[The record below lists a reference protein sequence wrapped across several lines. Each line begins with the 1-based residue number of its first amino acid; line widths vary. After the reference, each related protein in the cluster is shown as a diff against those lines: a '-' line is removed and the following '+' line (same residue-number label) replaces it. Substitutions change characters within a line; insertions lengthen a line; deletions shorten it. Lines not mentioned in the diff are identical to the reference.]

1 MAVNLIRHVGMGCV
15 LTSLASTLRVNRAFV
30 HLRCRPA
37 SWSAAA
43 VRAFGT
49 LLILTSSIGNKCA
62 EAQSAANVLLVVN
75 STSAASGS
83 ISRYYAERRGVPQ
96 DNVCSITTPTAES
109 ISRADYVTQIELPI
123 WQCIAGPRAHDRIL
137 YIVLTKDV
145 PIRISGTAGRS
156 GTNASVDSELTLL
169 YRRRTGQQAPVAGFV
184 PNPYYAGN
192 GPIANIKPFSHESQD
207 IYLVTRLDGFT
218 AQDAIALID
227 RATTPS
233 RDGRFVL
240 DERAALVD
248 SGGDRWLRSAA
259 ERLREQGLGERVQLD
274 ESTKVLTKEAGVL
287 GYYSWGSNDPAI
299 QIRDFEMQFV
309 PGAIAGMFV
318 STDGRTFKEPPAAW
332 RPSNDGRRESI
343 FGGSHQSL
351 VGDLIRAGVTGAAG
365 HVDEPFLD
373 ATIRPEILFPAY
385 VSGRNLAEAYYAAM
399 PYLSWQTL
407 VIGDPLC
414 APFPH
419 APLATLAIDLGLD
432 ASTELPG
439 YFARR
444 RLASFA
450 DSFNKAAAAQ
460 YVRSESRTGRKD
472 TAGAREAL
480 DAAVAAE
487 PRFTVARLQLA
498 ELAEG
503 AGDDERAAAQFRA
516 ILAYAPNDAVAL
528 NNLAYNLA
536 AHQNKPED
544 ALPFVQRAIAI
555 LKTPQFYDTLAW
567 IQHLLKQDADAAAN
581 IRIARSTNSMD
592 PDLLWHAAVIYAAV
606 KDVPRATAELTL
618 ALKVKPELADRD
630 DVKKLRQQLSPA
642 SK

>member
-1 MAVNLIRHVGMGCV
+1 
-15 LTSLASTLRVNRAFV
+15 VNRAFV
-30 HLRCRPA
+30 HRRCRPTG
-37 SWSAAA
+37 WSAAA
-43 VRAFGT
+43 LQAFGT

-62 EAQSAANVLLVVN
+62 EAQSAANVLVVVN

-83 ISRYYAERRGVPQ
+83 VSRYYAERRGIPQ
-96 DNVCSITTPTAES
+96 DNVCAITTPATES
-109 ISRADYVTQIELPI
+109 ISRADYTEQIEQPI
-123 WQCIAGPRAHDRIL
+123 WQCIAGFRAHDRIL

-145 PIRISGTAGRS
+145 PIRISGTSGRT

-184 PNPYYAGN
+184 SNPYYAGS
-192 GPIANIKPFSHESQD
+192 GPIANIKPFSHELQD

-218 AQDAIALID
+218 VQDAIALID

-248 SGGDRWLRSAA
+248 SGGDRWLRAAA
-259 ERLREQGLGERVQLD
+259 ERLREQGLGDRVQLD

-299 QIRDFEMQFV
+299 QIRDFDMQFV

-318 STDGRTFKEPPAAW
+318 STDARTFKEPPAAW

-351 VGDLIRAGVTGAAG
+351 VGALIRAGVTGAAG

-385 VSGRNLAEAYYAAM
+385 ASGRNLAEAYYAAM

-419 APLATLAIDLGLD
+419 APLATLAIDPGFD

-439 YFARR
+439 YFAKR
-444 RLASFA
+444 RLASFPA
-450 DSFNKAAAAQ
+450 SLNKDAVAQ
-460 YVRSESRTGRKD
+460 FVRSESRSARKD
-472 TAGAREAL
+472 TAGVRQAL
-480 DAAVAAE
+480 EAAVAAE
-487 PRFTVARLQLA
+487 PRFTMARLQLA
-498 ELAEG
+498 TAAEE
-503 AGDDERAAAQFRA
+503 AGDNERAAAQFRA
-516 ILAYAPNDAVAL
+516 VLGYAPNDPVAL

-536 AHQNKPED
+536 AHQNKPEE
-544 ALPFVQRAIAI
+544 ALPFAQRAIAVI
-555 LKTPQFYDTLAW
+555 KAPQFYDTLAW
-567 IQHLLKQDADAAAN
+567 VQHLLKQDTEAAAT
-581 IRIARSTNSMD
+581 IRIARSTNAMD
-592 PDLLWHAAVIYAAV
+592 PDLLWHAAVIFAAV
-606 KDVPRATAELTL
+606 NDLPRATAELNL

>member
-15 LTSLASTLRVNRAFV
+15 LTSLASTLRVNRASV
-30 HLRCRPA
+30 HRRGRPA
-37 SWSAAA
+37 GWSAAV

-49 LLILTSSIGNKCA
+49 VLILTSSIGNKCA
-62 EAQSAANVLLVVN
+62 EAQSPANVLLVVN

-96 DNVCSITTPTAES
+96 DNVCSITTPATES
-109 ISRADYVTQIELPI
+109 ISRADYVAQIEQPI
-123 WQCIAGPRAHDRIL
+123 WQCIAGLRAQDRIL

-145 PIRISGTAGRS
+145 PIRVSGTGGRT

-184 PNPYYAGN
+184 SNPYYAGSS
-192 GPIANIKPFSHESQD
+192 PIASIKPFSHELQD

-218 AQDAIALID
+218 VQDAIALID

-240 DERAALVD
+240 DERATLVD

-259 ERLREQGLGERVQLD
+259 ERLRELGLGDRVQLD

-318 STDGRTFKEPPAAW
+318 STDARTFKEPPAAW

-414 APFPH
+414 GPFPH
-419 APLATLAIDLGLD
+419 APLETLAIDPGLD
-432 ASTELPG
+432 APTELPG
-439 YFARR
+439 YFAKR
-444 RLASFA
+444 RLATLGTSL
-450 DSFNKAAAAQ
+450 NKDAAAFF
-460 YVRSESRTGRKD
+460 VRAESRTARKD
-472 TAGAREAL
+472 TAGVRQAL
-480 DAAVAAE
+480 EAAVAAE
-487 PRFTVARLQLA
+487 PRFTLARLQLA
-498 ELAEG
+498 EAAE
-503 AGDDERAAAQFRA
+503 AADDADRAATQFRA
-516 ILAYAPNDAVAL
+516 ILGYAPHDAIAL
-528 NNLAYNLA
+528 NNLAWNLA
-536 AHQNKPED
+536 TRQNKPED
-544 ALPFVQRAIAI
+544 ALPFAQRAIAVI
-555 LKTPQFYDTLAW
+555 KTPQFFDTLAW
-567 IQHLLKQDADAAAN
+567 IQHLLKQDAEAAAN
-581 IRIARSTNSMD
+581 IRIARSTNSLD

-606 KDVPRATAELTL
+606 KDVPRAAAELTL
-618 ALKVKPELADRD
+618 ALKIKPDLADRD
-630 DVKKLRQQLSPA
+630 DVKKLRQQLLPE